1 MPNTIRVSEARGD
14 FSEIVDR
21 AAHRHERVRLS
32 RHGKEVAAMVPIEDL
47 ELLEL
52 LEDRLDLDAMRE
64 ALAESDKRIPYDTI
78 RQELGLK

>member
-1 MPNTIRVSEARGD
+1 MPTVRVSEARED

-32 RHGKEVAAMVPIEDL
+32 RHGKEVAAVVSIEDL

-52 LEDRLDLDAMRE
+52 LEDRADLDEMRE
-64 ALAESDKRIPYDTI
+64 VLAKSEERISYDSL

>member
-1 MPNTIRVSEARGD
+1 MSTIAVSEARED

-21 AAHRHERVRLS
+21 AAHRRERVRLS
-32 RHGKEVAAMVPIEDL
+32 RHGKEIAAMVPIEDL

-52 LEDRLDLDAMRE
+52 LEDRADLDAIRE
-64 ALAESDKRIPYDTI
+64 ALAESNDRSPYDSL